1 MSIPVKEIRMD
12 KIRESLYYSKLKN
25 GLEVFVLPKRGYSK
39 QFAIFATN
47 FGSVDMKFSAPGQ
60 NQASEVPAGVA
71 HFLEHKLFEEEKGNV
86 FDRFSSLGAS
96 ANAYTNFTNT
106 AYLFSSTS
114 NFYECLEV
122 LLEFV
127 QNPYFTDQNVEKEKG
142 IISQEIR
149 MYDDNGEWRSFFNML
164 QGLYHKHPVRI
175 DIAGTVE
182 SISGIDK
189 DILYSC
195 YNNFYHP
202 DNMLM
207 FAAGDIDINEAMA
220 LIDENTSKNITERKG
235 SIKRFF
241 PKESDQIFKER
252 IEQRLAVAQ
261 PLFNMGFKDANIGI
275 RGRELLKKDIITTV
289 LLEMLFGKGSDLY
302 ERLYR
307 EGLIND
313 SFVFDFIA
321 EVDYSYS
328 MLGGESPD
336 PDRLFGLIR
345 EYVSGMKPE
354 TLGEKDFKLA
364 RNKLLGRYLRNFD
377 NLEYIASNFVSYHFK
392 GANFLSFVELLGDIE
407 LESLRERFE
416 EHIRHSTPVLS
427 LITPK

>member
-1 MSIPVKEIRMD
+1 
-12 KIRESLYYSKLKN
+12 
-25 GLEVFVLPKRGYSK
+25 
-39 QFAIFATN
+39 
-47 FGSVDMKFSAPGQ
+47 
-60 NQASEVPAGVA
+60 
-71 HFLEHKLFEEEKGNV
+71 
-86 FDRFSSLGAS
+86 
-96 ANAYTNFTNT
+96 
-106 AYLFSSTS
+106 
-114 NFYECLEV
+114 
-122 LLEFV
+122 
-127 QNPYFTDQNVEKEKG
+127 
-142 IISQEIR
+142 
-149 MYDDNGEWRSFFNML
+149 
-164 QGLYHKHPVRI
+164 
-175 DIAGTVE
+175 
-182 SISGIDK
+182 
-189 DILYSC
+189 
-195 YNNFYHP
+195 
-202 DNMLM
+202 
-207 FAAGDIDINEAMA
+207 MA